1 MKNEKNILSFFSGP
15 ANEIK
20 KITWLTRQ
28 ETIKYTITVIAICVL
43 VATILSLFDL
53 FYLRLMEDFIL

>member
-15 ANEIK
+15 IAEIK

-28 ETIKYTITVIAICVL
+28 ETIKYTITVIVICVI
-43 VATILSLFDL
+43 VAVILSLFDL